1 VTGALCA
8 HTSTGP
14 RAFDFLPA
22 GGNEPTQMAKPNM
35 DDITP
40 DTLFE
45 AVKLLSPQGRAELL
59 AFLRTTALQL
69 PPKDGETMARIAD
82 ILELLLG

>member
-1 VTGALCA
+1 M
-8 HTSTGP
+8 
-14 RAFDFLPA
+14 R
-22 GGNEPTQMAKPNM
+22 KPNM

-45 AVKLLSPQGRAELL
+45 AVKSLSSAGRAELL
-59 AFLRTTALQL
+59 VFLRATAIQL
-69 PPKDGETMARIAD
+69 PPEDGETMARIAD

>member
-1 VTGALCA
+1 MT
-8 HTSTGP
+8 
-14 RAFDFLPA
+14 
-22 GGNEPTQMAKPNM
+22 KPKT

-45 AVKLLSPQGRAELL
+45 AVRLLPPQGGAELL
-59 AFLRTTALQL
+59 AFLRTTALQF
-69 PPKDGETMARIAD
+69 PPDDGETMARIAD